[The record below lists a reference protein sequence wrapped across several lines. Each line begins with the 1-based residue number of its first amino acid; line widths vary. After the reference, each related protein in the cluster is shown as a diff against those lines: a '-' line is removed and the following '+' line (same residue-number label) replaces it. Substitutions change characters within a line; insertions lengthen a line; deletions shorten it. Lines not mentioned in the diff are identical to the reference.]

1 MKHLQTFH
9 RHPPQLRQRGSI
21 LVMVA
26 GTLLVAI
33 TLLAGTQFG
42 YAFYAKRELQKT
54 ADLAALAGAKVV
66 GSQGCDPAKLEALA
80 NAQKN
85 KQTAFNTTVVP
96 TCHLWNAKTYPVAP
110 HFAPTP
116 NTPNAVK
123 VVVTG
128 STPSFLPTLAPI
140 TQSAQAVAAVDNPI
154 AVFSVGTRLARV
166 SGDSVLGATLKG
178 LGLDLNDTRLL
189 GYDGLAQLKV
199 TPGGLLQALGI
210 PVATDIGIGEFNAL
224 LAGREIGLG
233 EILNATA
240 TLAGRSDLLTF
251 NTTLVEQVKT
261 KLNISASNLPVRL
274 GTDPAPHSGPRG
286 LFANIIA
293 PDATTGSALNTQVSA
308 LDIISTAIAVASQNH
323 AVDIPS
329 LNVNLLGLVKVTAK
343 VGVVEPPSIAIGSVG
358 AKAYTAQVRSYTR
371 IETTNTLL
379 GTLLNPLVK
388 LDLPIVLDTVTG
400 LGTITELCT
409 PRLQDAQKN
418 DRASITVQS
427 SIAKL
432 CVGNVAPADLFSKS
446 AVCDT
451 NLGNME
457 LINVLGILRLN
468 NPIKLDALQRD
479 GPVTLKKGETG
490 TTSNN
495 LAIGTTVNDLIVQL
509 TNALFGGSTTSTV
522 PPLADSNSVAKQLF
536 NDTYDATK
544 PDSFVSGCTSNTYAC
559 NAPRLAAVKAKVELY
574 SSNSGLLSGL
584 LNGVSDLLG
593 GVGGVLVGDSC
604 SYRGVLG
611 PLNPPATGC
620 TDLLKT
626 TLNKSSSSAS
636 GGTVSNSLTVL
647 TGMLKPV
654 LNAVGST
661 ILTPLLQNVLGL
673 HIGETDV
680 KLMDLQC
687 GGNARLVF

>member
-1 MKHLQTFH
+1 MKHLQALH

-26 GTLLVAI
+26 GTLLVAV

-66 GSQGCDPAKLEALA
+66 GSQGCDPAKVEALA

-178 LGLDLNDTRLL
+178 LGLDLSGTSLV

-199 TPGGLLQALGI
+199 TPGGLLQALGV

-224 LAGREIGLG
+224 LAGRQIGLG
-233 EILNATA
+233 QILDATA
-240 TLAGRSDLLTF
+240 TLAGRSDLLAS
-251 NTTLVEQVKT
+251 NITLVNQVNT
-261 KLNISASNLPVRL
+261 KLAASNLLVRL
-274 GTDPAPHSGPRG
+274 GTDPATYSGPRG

-379 GTLLNPLVK
+379 GSLLNPLVK

-409 PRLQDAQKN
+409 PGLQDAQKN

-468 NPIKLDALQRD
+468 NPIKLDALQRS

-490 TTSNN
+490 TTGNS
-495 LAIGTTVNDLIVQL
+495 LDIGTTVADLIQQL
-509 TNALFGGSTTSTV
+509 TSQLFGSPSATPSTAPTST
-522 PPLADSNSVAKQLF
+522 QLDNLRDQYW
-536 NDTYDATK
+536 NDTINVCNQAT
-544 PDSFVSGCTSNTYAC
+544 PVCRGD
-559 NAPRLAAVKAKVELY
+559 RLAAAKSRIETNAA
-574 SSNSGLLSGL
+574 NSGLIGGLLSGVGNL
-584 LNGVSDLLG
+584 LTNVVNSCTGLLYLG
-593 GVGGVLVGDSC
+593 GTE
-604 SYRGVLG
+604 
-611 PLNPPATGC
+611 NGC
-620 TDLLKT
+620 KTMLRT
-626 TLNKSSSSAS
+626 TLADAS
-636 GGTVSNSLTVL
+636 TKPGGGTVSNALTVL
-647 TGMLKPV
+647 AGMLKPV

>member
-1 MKHLQTFH
+1 MKPLKALH
-9 RHPPQLRQRGSI
+9 RQPPELRQRGSI

-26 GTLLVAI
+26 GTLLVAV

-66 GSQGCDPAKLEALA
+66 GSQGCDPAKVEALD
-80 NAQKN
+80 NAAKN
-85 KQTAFNTTVVP
+85 KQTAFNITVVP
-96 TCHLWNAKTYPVAP
+96 TCHLWNAKTYPAAP

-178 LGLDLNDTRLL
+178 LGLDLSGTSLL

-224 LAGREIGLG
+224 LAGRQIGLG
-233 EILNATA
+233 QILDATA
-240 TLAGRSDLLTF
+240 TLAGRSDLLAS
-251 NTTLVEQVKT
+251 NITLVNQVNT
-261 KLNISASNLPVRL
+261 KLNASNLLVRL
-274 GTDPAPHSGPRG
+274 GTDPATFSGPRG

-323 AVDIPS
+323 AVDVPS
-329 LNVNLLGLVKVTAK
+329 LNINLLGLVKVTAK

-358 AKAYTAQVRSYTR
+358 AKAYTAQVRSYTH

-379 GTLLNPLVK
+379 GSLLNPLVK

-400 LGTITELCT
+400 LGTITELCS
-409 PRLQDAQKN
+409 PGLQDAQKN
-418 DRASITVQS
+418 DRARITVQS

-451 NLGNME
+451 NLSNME
-457 LINVLGILRLN
+457 LINVLDILRLPN
-468 NPIKLDALQRD
+468 NKINLNALQ
-479 GPVTLKKGETG
+479 GGGTVTLKKGDTATTG
-490 TTSNN
+490 NN
-495 LAIGTTVNDLIVQL
+495 LSIGNTVSDLVTQL
-509 TNALFGGSTTSTV
+509 TQALFDTPSHAGAPTSGQ
-522 PPLADSNSVAKQLF
+522 LDSIAQQLF
-536 NDTYDATK
+536 NE
-544 PDSFVSGCTSNTYAC
+544 TSNVCTANTREC
-559 NAPRLAAVKAKVELY
+559 HKLRLAAAKDKIETTA
-574 SSNSGLLSGL
+574 SQSGLLSGL
-584 LNGVSDLLG
+584 LGGLGNLVNSILGAVLGGDGCTAGTGLLG
-593 GVGGVLVGDSC
+593 SGPVTDANCVAVLKGAVSQN
-604 SYRGVLG
+604 SS
-611 PLNPPATGC
+611 ATGGGNISNA
-620 TDLLKT
+620 LAVLSG
-626 TLNKSSSSAS
+626 TLR
-636 GGTVSNSLTVL
+636 
-647 TGMLKPV
+647 PV
-654 LNAVGST
+654 LNAVGSS

-673 HIGETDV
+673 HLGETDV
-680 KLMDLQC
+680 NLIDLQC

>member
-1 MKHLQTFH
+1 MKPLKALH

-26 GTLLVAI
+26 GTLLVAV

-66 GSQGCDPAKLEALA
+66 GSQGCDLAKVEALA

-85 KQTAFNTTVVP
+85 KQSAFNTTVVP

-178 LGLDLNDTRLL
+178 VGLDLSGTSLV

-224 LAGREIGLG
+224 LAGRQIGLG
-233 EILNATA
+233 QILDATA
-240 TLAGRSDLLTF
+240 TLAGRSDLLAS
-251 NTTLVEQVKT
+251 NITLVNQVNT
-261 KLNISASNLPVRL
+261 KLNASNLLVRL
-274 GTDPAPHSGPRG
+274 GTDPATVSGPRG

-293 PDATTGSALNTQVSA
+293 PDATTGTALNTQVSA

-323 AVDIPS
+323 AVDVPS
-329 LNVNLLGLVKVTAK
+329 LNINLLGLVKVTSK

-358 AKAYTAQVRSYTR
+358 AKAYTAQVRSYTH

-379 GTLLNPLVK
+379 GSLLNPLVK

-400 LGTITELCT
+400 LGTITELCS
-409 PRLQDAQKN
+409 PGLQDAQKN

-446 AVCDT
+446 AVCET

-457 LINVLGILRLN
+457 LINVLGILRVDN
-468 NPIKLDALQRD
+468 TIKLNALQ
-479 GPVTLKKGETG
+479 GGGTVTLKKGETG
-490 TTSNN
+490 TTGNN
-495 LAIGTTVNDLIVQL
+495 LSIGNTVSDLITQL
-509 TNALFGGSTTSTV
+509 TQALFDTPSHAGAPTSGQLDS
-522 PPLADSNSVAKQLF
+522 LAQQLF
-536 NDTYDATK
+536 NE
-544 PDSFVSGCTSNTYAC
+544 TSNVCTANTREC
-559 NAPRLAAVKAKVELY
+559 HKLRLAAAKDKIETTA
-574 SSNSGLLSGL
+574 SQSGLLSGL
-584 LNGVSDLLG
+584 LGGLGTLVNSILGAVLGGDGCTAGTGLLGSGPVSDANC
-593 GVGGVLVGDSC
+593 VAVLKGAVS
-604 SYRGVLG
+604 
-611 PLNPPATGC
+611 P
-620 TDLLKT
+620 
-626 TLNKSSSSAS
+626 SSSAAS
-636 GGTVSNSLTVL
+636 GGNISNALAVL
-647 TGMLKPV
+647 SGTLRPV

-673 HIGETDV
+673 HLGETDV

>member
-1 MKHLQTFH
+1 MKPLKALH

-21 LVMVA
+21 LVMA
-26 GTLLVAI
+26 ASTLLVAV

-66 GSQGCDPAKLEALA
+66 GSQGCDPAKEEALA
-80 NAQKN
+80 NAAKN

-96 TCHLWNAKTYPVAP
+96 TCHLWNAKTYPTAP

-140 TQSAQAVAAVDNPI
+140 TQTAQAVAAVDNPI

-166 SGDSVLGATLKG
+166 SGDSVLSATLKG
-178 LGLDLNDTRLL
+178 LGLDLSGTSLL

-224 LAGREIGLG
+224 LAGRQIGLG
-233 EILNATA
+233 QILDATA
-240 TLAGRSDLLTF
+240 TLAGRSDLLAS
-251 NTTLVEQVKT
+251 NITLVNQVNT
-261 KLNISASNLPVRL
+261 KLNASNLLVRL
-274 GTDPAPHSGPRG
+274 GTDPATFSGPRG

-308 LDIISTAIAVASQNH
+308 LDLISTAIAVASQNH
-323 AVDIPS
+323 AVDVPS
-329 LNVNLLGLVKVTAK
+329 LNINLLGLVKVTAK

-371 IETTNTLL
+371 VETTSTLL

-400 LGTITELCT
+400 LGTITELCS
-409 PRLQDAQKN
+409 PGLQDAQKN
-418 DRASITVQS
+418 DRARITVQS

-457 LINVLGILRLN
+457 LINVLGILRLDN
-468 NPIKLDALQRD
+468 KIKLDALQGG

-490 TTSNN
+490 TTGNS
-495 LAIGTTVNDLIVQL
+495 LDIGTTVADLVQQL
-509 TNALFGGSTTSTV
+509 TSQLFGSPSSTPSTAPTSI
-522 PPLADSNSVAKQLF
+522 QLDNLRDQYW
-536 NDTYDATK
+536 NDTITVCNQTT
-544 PDSFVSGCTSNTYAC
+544 PAC
-559 NAPRLAAVKAKVELY
+559 RGDRLAAAKSRIETNAA
-574 SSNSGLLSGL
+574 NSGLIGGLLSGVGNL
-584 LNGVSDLLG
+584 LTNVVNSCTGLLYLG
-593 GVGGVLVGDSC
+593 GTES
-604 SYRGVLG
+604 
-611 PLNPPATGC
+611 GC
-620 TDLLKT
+620 KTMLRT
-626 TLNKSSSSAS
+626 TLADAS
-636 GGTVSNSLTVL
+636 TKPGGGTVSNALTVL
-647 TGMLKPV
+647 AGMLKPV
-654 LNAVGST
+654 LNAVGSS

-680 KLMDLQC
+680 NLIDLQC